1 MLKPISILTLI
12 KKNATIPL
20 IPKFP
25 VNLQNLE
32 LCYLLTVTIICIAK
46 LLVDLFPSLRDKQ
59 ESLEFLPWLVVV

>member
-1 MLKPISILTLI
+1 M
-12 KKNATIPL
+12 IPL

-25 VNLQNLE
+25 VNLQKLQ
-32 LCYLLTVTIICIAK
+32 LYLLTLIICIAK